1 VGQHTHKRCKTAG
14 ADRGDF
20 LTSLPHALLL
30 LLLSNA
36 SARAA
41 VRPVSVQSLSR
52 HCCVPAS
59 MYWFP
64 LLEIFLAFPLVVPS
78 IFFFFVFCL
87 LWHMSGPYTCVWRAT
102 DVAFLCI
109 TAAVLWMCYIRIYI
123 RACVRVCAGDV
134 RKK

>member
-1 VGQHTHKRCKTAG
+1 MGQHTHKRCKTAG

-78 IFFFFVFCL
+78 IFFFFCVL
-87 LWHMSGPYTCVWRAT
+87 LVVAHEWPIYMCVARHRCGFLVHHCGGVMDVLYTYLHTCV
-102 DVAFLCI
+102 C
-109 TAAVLWMCYIRIYI
+109 
-123 RACVRVCAGDV
+123 ACVCG
-134 RKK
+134 